1 MKKKI
6 FCLAMIA
13 IALASFSS
21 YAQQTE
27 TKNCKN
33 TENCIKTATFNRQKS
48 DPFQGLN
55 LSDAQKTKLAALKE
69 NRQKDRVEKSKTARL
84 KKMRADSLKA
94 TERMNQKREYLQEV
108 KEIIGPDNYVVFLEN
123 MVINNGGRNHSM
135 KSHGANFQKCGKNS
149 SKTNKR
155 NHHASRNGRNAQQS
169 KITAQS

>member
-6 FCLAMIA
+6 FGLAMIA
-13 IALASFSS
+13 IALTSFSS
-21 YAQQTE
+21 FAQQPE
-27 TKNCKN
+27 TQNCKN
-33 TENCIKTATFNRQKS
+33 TKNCIKTNKPDRQKA

-55 LSDAQKTKLAALKE
+55 LSDTQKTKLATLKE
-69 NRQKDRVEKSKTARL
+69 NRQKNRAEKSKTARSE
-84 KKMRADSLKA
+84 KMRADSLKA

-135 KSHGANFQKCGKNS
+135 KSHGANFQKSGKNS

-169 KITAQS
+169 QIAAQS